1 MTAYLLD
8 TNHASPLVTVGH
20 PLRERLFAHHGMGDT
35 FGIAAPALNEFL
47 FGIATIARSQS
58 NLLEWEHI
66 KPEFTLYAVNAE
78 EAEKA
83 FWLRLTLRQKGWQ
96 LDLVDSFV
104 AVVALRY
111 DLILLTKDKDF
122 LAIPGLKLE
131 NWL

>member
-1 MTAYLLD
+1 
-8 TNHASPLVTVGH
+8 
-20 PLRERLFAHHGMGDT
+20 MG
-35 FGIAAPALNEFL
+35 A
-47 FGIATIARSQS
+47 
-58 NLLEWEHI
+58 I

-78 EAEKA
+78 DAEKA